1 MKNAIWI
8 VIVCA
13 FVSSSPCFA
22 ACQSY
27 EECLYIAK
35 SDVNRWSGEWS
46 AVAAIMYGQ
55 EIIISKLD
63 ELSKKLQE
71 KEPSNEK

>member
-8 VIVCA
+8 VIVCM
-13 FVSSSPCFA
+13 FVAPASCFA

-27 EECLYIAK
+27 EECLATAK
-35 SDVNRWSGEWS
+35 ANVHSWSGEWS

-63 ELSKKLQE
+63 ELSKKPQE
-71 KEPSNEK
+71 KEPSDEK